1 MNTAMLLVSSII
13 FPVIFIEN
21 NPLIINLLYIGAKGD
36 SGSPVFDEN
45 GILWG
50 ILHGRNE
57 NHGSCAVVPINEI
70 LDDARQNGMDF
81 RLM

>member
-1 MNTAMLLVSSII
+1 MFLVSSII

-21 NPLIINLLYIGAKGD
+21 DPLIINLLYIGEEGD

-50 ILHGRNE
+50 ILYGYNE
-57 NHGSCAVVPINEI
+57 IHKTCAVVPISEI
-70 LDDARQNGMDF
+70 LDDTRQNGMDF